1 MLRLF
6 ETHAQ
11 VQDDELALRALRLLV
26 QALELN
32 LLTGRGLHAENL
44 KANLNQLLGSLEQ
57 KQEAAVVV
65 ENAAEACAGVQHYFR
80 HLGASIESLASELT
94 VGIRVLEEAL
104 EDLSGEQASGM
115 ASGVASGMERLDQV
129 QQRLANQ
136 RGLDDVHLLR
146 KHLEECV
153 RQLREELQAQRHL
166 QERRVAALGRA
177 MGALRGSAEKLPVGQ
192 AAIAFAVLR
201 LKSMERIEARFG
213 SGVADAMVELLR
225 ETLRAKWPGAVEQA
239 APAPHAL
246 LLVDRQD
253 LDLEKHRQMLRR
265 IAAERLTYS
274 ATIDD
279 NEHLLPLHL
288 DWLVAHAHSP
298 EQMQKLVENF
308 LAGNSAGKV

>member
-6 ETHAQ
+6 ETPAQ
-11 VQDDELALRALRLLV
+11 VKDDELAFRALRLLV

-32 LLTGRGLHAENL
+32 LLTGRGLYAENL
-44 KANLNQLLGSLEQ
+44 KTNLHRLLGSLEQ
-57 KQEAAVVV
+57 QQEASVVV
-65 ENAAEACAGVQHYFR
+65 GNAAEACAGVQHYFR

-104 EDLSGEQASGM
+104 EDLSGEQASG
-115 ASGVASGMERLDQV
+115 VASGMERLDQV

-136 RGLDDVHLLR
+136 RGLDDVHMLR

-153 RQLREELQAQRHL
+153 RQLREELQAQRQS
-166 QERRVAALGRA
+166 QERRVAALGQA
-177 MGALRGSAEKLPVGQ
+177 MGALRGSADKLPLSQ
-192 AAIAFAVLR
+192 ATFAFAVLR

-213 SGVADAMVELLR
+213 SRVADAMVELLR
-225 ETLRAKWPGAVEQA
+225 ETMRAKWSGAAEQA

-253 LDLEKHRQMLRR
+253 LDLEKHRQLLRR
-265 IAAERLTYS
+265 IATERHTYS

-288 DWLVAHAHSP
+288 DWLVAQAGSR
-298 EQMQKLVENF
+298 EQMQQLVENF
-308 LAGNSAGKV
+308 LTGKRVGKN